1 MLTCSFY
8 TYKSKS
14 KSFEWSEEEL
24 DKDKLG
30 TSEKTQVLGDGSSE
44 LIGDLSNED
53 IEISDSGILENES
66 RSEN

>member
-1 MLTCSFY
+1 MSTCSFY

-14 KSFEWSEEEL
+14 KSFEWNEEEL

-44 LIGDLSNED
+44 LIGNLSKED
-53 IEISDSGILENES
+53 TNIYDSYILEHES
-66 RSEN
+66 